1 MYGPSGLFKFSL
13 SQINS
18 VLLLTEFLYA
28 SFKTN
33 FCLSFFRFAV
43 ESANE
48 EIQLIADKFKN
59 YNKNIRPARHP
70 EEKVKVQVK
79 LTLTNLISL
88 VTNLPAKS
96 DK

>member
-1 MYGPSGLFKFSL
+1 MADLFGRTCIVAF
-13 SQINS
+13 
-18 VLLLTEFLYA
+18 VLVATVLQ
-28 SFKTN
+28 
-33 FCLSFFRFAV
+33 V

-59 YNKNIRPARHP
+59 YNKNIRPAKHP